1 MSKFLLD
8 RRTVLRGLLGGAAV
22 TVALPPLEAM
32 LNVNGTAFA
41 DGTALPRRFVLYF
54 WANGMIPDEFTPIG
68 VGEGDA
74 WQLSPEL
81 APLADVKSKLSV
93 VTGMQVKVPNRI
105 PHWSGAAGLLTGI
118 DPIGEE
124 GDWTWAGPS
133 IDQVF
138 AQEIGGETRFRSLE
152 VGMRSGGGVSF
163 NGPNNRN
170 PSEDSPRAFYDRIFG
185 TGFVAPG
192 EDPIIDPTIGL
203 RRSVLDAVMEQTA
216 DLEGRVG
223 TADKQ
228 RLDQH
233 LSGIRDLET
242 RLQRME
248 EDPPNLAS
256 CSRPDE
262 PPADDS
268 FTDLLDK
275 GRLMADLA
283 IMALA
288 CDQTRVLSYTFTGP
302 VDNYVYPGIDDGH
315 HQLTH
320 NEIAPQ
326 PQVDAIVKQ
335 IMGELG
341 GFVGKLDSVVE
352 GDGTLLDNLAML
364 GTSGL
369 SLGRT
374 HSLDEYPLIVAGGAC
389 GFLKQGVHYRSET
402 RENASKVMLSL
413 QRAMGLTRAS
423 YGEGDAFTDEWVAE
437 IER

>member
-1 MSKFLLD
+1 MSRFLLD

-32 LNVNGTAFA
+32 LNTNGTAFA
-41 DGTALPRRFVLYF
+41 DGSALPRRFVLYF
-54 WANGMIPDEFTPIG
+54 WANGMIPDQYTPIG
-68 VGEGDA
+68 AGEGDD
-74 WQLSPEL
+74 WQLSEELMPL
-81 APLADVKSKLSV
+81 APVKSRISV
-93 VTGMQVKVPNRI
+93 VTGMQVMVPNRI
-105 PHWSGAAGLLTGI
+105 PHWSGTAGLLTGL

-138 AQEIGGETRFRSLE
+138 AQEFGGDTRFRSLE
-152 VGMRSGGGVSF
+152 VGMRPGGGVSF

-170 PSEDSPRAFYDRIFG
+170 PSESSPRAFYDRIFG

-192 EDPIIDPTIGL
+192 EDPIIDPTLGL

-216 DLEGRVG
+216 DLENRVG

-248 EDPPNLAS
+248 EDPPNLEA
-256 CSRPDE
+256 CSRPDQ
-262 PPADDS
+262 PPGDDS
-268 FTDLLDK
+268 FTELLDK
-275 GRLMADLA
+275 GRLMSDLA
-283 IMALA
+283 VMALA
-288 CDQTRVLSYTFTGP
+288 CDQTRVLSYVFTGP
-302 VDNYVYPGIDDGH
+302 VDNYVYPGINDGH

-320 NEIAPQ
+320 NEVEPQ
-326 PQVDAIVKQ
+326 PQVNEVVKQ

-352 GDGTLLDNLAML
+352 GDGTMLDNLAL
-364 GTSGL
+364 LATSGV

-374 HSLDEYPLIVAGGAC
+374 HSLDEYPLILAGGAC
-389 GFLKQGVHYRSET
+389 GFLKTDVHYRSET
-402 RENASKVMLSL
+402 RENASKVMLTL
-413 QRAMGLTRAS
+413 QRAMGMTTAT
-423 YGEGDAFTDEWVAE
+423 YGMGDAFVDSPLTA